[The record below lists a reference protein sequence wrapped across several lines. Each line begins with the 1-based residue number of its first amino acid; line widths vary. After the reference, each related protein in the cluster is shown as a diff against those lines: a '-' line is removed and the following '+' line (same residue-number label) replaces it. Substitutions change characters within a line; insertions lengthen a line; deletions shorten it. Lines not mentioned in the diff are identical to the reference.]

1 MCLLTNDTGS
11 NMSAL
16 NEDQLDF
23 LFLSNNARGIIIPE
37 EYELEGNERQKVI
50 NSLLE
55 LDFIYPYRENCFKMS
70 DEGWEAVFGE
80 VA

>member
-1 MCLLTNDTGS
+1 
-11 NMSAL
+11 MSAL

-23 LFLSNNARGIIIPE
+23 LFLSNNARGIIVPSE
-37 EYELEGNERQKVI
+37 HEASESKRQAVI

-55 LDFIYPYRENCFKMS
+55 LDFIYPYLDNCYKMS
-70 DEGWEAVFGE
+70 DAGWVAVFGE